1 MASLIA
7 VYTIVVAII
16 LAFILCAY
24 LTSHNYIMKYTDNWF
39 KRFFAHPMLMY
50 SIKRI
55 GSALISVL
63 LTVVVTFFLLR
74 IDDPRTVYCA
84 GRWIK
89 FSKEQQEF
97 LCTLKLHKLG
107 LDQNIF
113 VQLLRYIYDV
123 LPFPKEVC
131 LRETATVNGFICN
144 ETSYTLINLGVSTAI
159 SDQKPIIE
167 FFTETMPWSLWI
179 GLGGLA
185 IELFIGYPMGVL
197 MAKYKNKWFDKL
209 GNAYIILV
217 GSIPGLVYYYI
228 LQALLTQVLD
238 RKSVV

>member
-74 IDDPRTVYCA
+74 IDDPRTPKLIKVY
-84 GRWIK
+84 
-89 FSKEQQEF
+89 
-97 LCTLKLHKLG
+97 
-107 LDQNIF
+107 
-113 VQLLRYIYDV
+113 
-123 LPFPKEVC
+123 EVS
-131 LRETATVNGFICN
+131 LQINPLTVAVSRKH
-144 ETSYTLINLGVSTAI
+144 TSFGKGKTS
-159 SDQKPIIE
+159 
-167 FFTETMPWSLWI
+167 
-179 GLGGLA
+179 
-185 IELFIGYPMGVL
+185 
-197 MAKYKNKWFDKL
+197 
-209 GNAYIILV
+209 
-217 GSIPGLVYYYI
+217 
-228 LQALLTQVLD
+228 
-238 RKSVV
+238 